1 MRDFNSSKREPLLA
15 EAAYHSSVKI
25 KQDNYVNVTFDA
37 VRAEQQRTAEHER
50 GLSFDWAFGNLE
62 LLIQL
67 YSGGEPLENLLA
79 AANRTFDEFER
90 HKKNFPD
97 FYLLPWEPDAYQYT
111 LWLLSLSV
119 LFDLPER
126 AKMIATYVGSTLED
140 GQDSLLRQLY
150 SRVGVSFPGDNLI
163 HVKPYAELQSALNA
177 CGDEQQQLMAR
188 YLKHWYQ
195 NMKKCYWYGRDKR
208 PAAGF
213 FGYWAFEAGMV
224 TVLWDIDDTVYRD
237 LPYYPKDLVDYARAK
252 HVADHFP
259 RGRLIGTPGMTAKS
273 GEECPCTGV
282 WICDDWAVGPQTFSR
297 GITLPTDS
305 GRQVTWRLT
314 KVI

>member
-1 MRDFNSSKREPLLA
+1 MNDFSATKREPLLD
-15 EAAYHSSVKI
+15 ESQHMDSI
-25 KQDNYVNVTFDA
+25 KFKKEYFIDRTLDSALEGKSEDA
-37 VRAEQQRTAEHER
+37 SYKQGR
-50 GLSFDWAFGNLE
+50 SWDWASEALQ

-67 YSGGEPLENLLA
+67 YSGGASINELEPYA
-79 AANRTFDEFER
+79 KHTFDQFER
-90 HKKNFPD
+90 HKLDFPNSS
-97 FYLLPWEPDAYQYT
+97 LKPWEPDAYQYI
-111 LWLLSLSV
+111 LWLLSLAV
-119 LFDLPER
+119 LFDMPER
-126 AKMIATYVGSTLED
+126 VSNIAALVGSSAED
-140 GQDSLLRQLY
+140 GHDLLLSQLFA
-150 SRVGVSFPGDNLI
+150 RAGTHVAGGTLI
-163 HVKPYAELQSALNA
+163 HQKPYLELQHALNSRA
-177 CGDEQQQLMAR
+177 DEQQQLMCR
-188 YLKHWYQ
+188 YLKNWYK
-195 NMKKCYWYGRDKR
+195 NMKNCFWYGLDKINDS
-208 PAAGF
+208 GF

-252 HVADHFP
+252 HVADHFTQ
-259 RGRLIGTPGMTAKS
+259 GCLIGAPGMTAKS